1 MSLFKTTAAHASA
14 THNTSAAAAEAL
26 SRHNAL
32 QRREDGVT
40 DALLSSGQTTPQL
53 LQFNIALNVSQAAGL
68 GVSVKGKTTS
78 QPSTSQPQTSAQKDL
93 GIFIKDIIA
102 GGAAQLV
109 RSTSALNSA

>member
-1 MSLFKTTAAHASA
+1 MSRPD
-14 THNTSAAAAEAL
+14 AL
-26 SRHNAL
+26 PPRD
-32 QRREDGVT
+32 DGVT
-40 DALLSSGQTTPQL
+40 DALLSSAQTTPHL
-53 LQFNIALNVSQAAGL
+53 FQFSIALNVSQAAGL

-78 QPSTSQPQTSAQKDL
+78 QPSTSQPQTAAQKDL